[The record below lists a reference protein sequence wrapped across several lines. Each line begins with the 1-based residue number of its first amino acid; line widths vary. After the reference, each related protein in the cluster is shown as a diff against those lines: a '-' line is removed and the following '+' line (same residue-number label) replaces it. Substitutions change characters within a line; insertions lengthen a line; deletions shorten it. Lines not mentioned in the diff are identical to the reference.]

1 MHILSSKP
9 LYNFI
14 FLQTTQP
21 YMDNTFAQNLNKNVD
36 KTFYVRRAL
45 REELPLIPVRVE
57 KKKIFKTILLLPL
70 WGSVRLLH

>member
-1 MHILSSKP
+1 
-9 LYNFI
+9 
-14 FLQTTQP
+14 
-21 YMDNTFAQNLNKNVD
+21 MDNTFAQNLNKNVD